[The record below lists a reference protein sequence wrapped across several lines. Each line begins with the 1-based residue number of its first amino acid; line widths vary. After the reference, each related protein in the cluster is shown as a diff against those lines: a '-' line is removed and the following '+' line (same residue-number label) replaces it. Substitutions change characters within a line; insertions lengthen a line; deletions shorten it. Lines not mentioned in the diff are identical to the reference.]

1 MSVEHF
7 NRRTIVIGAGA
18 AAFVAACSTSER
30 SSTQPSTTASTAPP
44 LTTSSS
50 ATAVPTAEPPPPTTE
65 HVQAGPEPV
74 PGTALTRTSDVPIG
88 SGVLLGDTV
97 VTQPSAGNYQ
107 AFSVICTHAGCAVN
121 TIGGGTI
128 NCPCHGS
135 RFNLDGSV
143 ATGPATQP
151 LAARTISVQGEW
163 IVAGAFASLP
173 ATQQIQEQ
181 PAPAPQVV
189 EQGAPDNAIAR
200 ASDVPVGSGLIL
212 ADTVVTQPNPGD
224 YQGFSVICTHQGCA
238 LNEIAGGTINC
249 PCHGSKFNLDGS
261 VATGPANEPL
271 SRREVS
277 VQGDWIVAGAPATP
291 PVIKP
296 WWCEVPIFAPGS
308 AGC

>member
-1 MSVEHF
+1 MSVEHV

-18 AAFVAACSTSER
+18 AAVVAACSTSE
-30 SSTQPSTTASTAPP
+30 
-44 LTTSSS
+44 TSSNQATS
-50 ATAVPTAEPPPPTTE
+50 TATAVPSSSSSVAAAPSAEPTPPPTE
-65 HVQAGPEPV
+65 VQAGPEPV

-97 VTQPSAGNYQ
+97 VTQPSPGNYQ
-107 AFSVICTHAGCAVN
+107 AFSVICTHAGCAVG
-121 TIGGGTI
+121 TISGGTI

-135 RFNLDGSV
+135 KFNLDGSV

-163 IVAGAFASLP
+163 IVAGAFAPLP
-173 ATQQIQEQ
+173 ATHQQVPEQ
-181 PAPAPQVV
+181 PAPAPRV
-189 EQGAPDNAIAR
+189 EEGAPENAIAR

-212 ADTVVTQPNPGD
+212 GDTVVTQPNPGN
-224 YQGFSVICTHQGCA
+224 YRGFSVICTHQGCA
-238 LNEIAGGTINC
+238 LNEIAGNTINC

-271 SRREVS
+271 SPREVS

-296 WWCEVPIFAPGS
+296 WWCEIPIFAPGS

>member
-1 MSVEHF
+1 MMSVEHV

-18 AAFVAACSTSER
+18 AAVVAACSTSENSSPQATS
-30 SSTQPSTTASTAPP
+30 SSTAIPT
-44 LTTSSS
+44 TTSSS
-50 ATAVPTAEPPPPTTE
+50 VAAEPSPPETEVPT
-65 HVQAGPEPV
+65 GPEPT

-97 VTQPSAGNYQ
+97 VTQPSPGNYQ
-107 AFSVICTHAGCAVN
+107 AFSVICTHAGCAVA
-121 TIGGGTI
+121 TISGGTI

-135 RFNLDGSV
+135 KFNLDGSV

-151 LAARTISVQGEW
+151 LAPRTISVQGEL
-163 IVAGAFASLP
+163 IVAGAFAPLP
-173 ATQQIQEQ
+173 AARQEVQEQ
-181 PAPAPQVV
+181 PAPAPQV
-189 EQGAPDNAIAR
+189 EEGAPENALTR

-212 ADTVVTQPNPGD
+212 GDTVVTQPNPGN

-277 VQGDWIVAGAPATP
+277 VQGDWIIAGAPATP

-296 WWCEVPIFAPGS
+296 WWCEIPIFAPGS
-308 AGC
+308 ADC

>member
-1 MSVEHF
+1 MMSVEHV

-18 AAFVAACSTSER
+18 AAVVAACSTSES
-30 SSTQPSTTASTAPP
+30 SSTQVTSTTSTSVPT
-44 LTTSSS
+44 TTSSS
-50 ATAVPTAEPPPPTTE
+50 IAAEPPPPPTE
-65 HVQAGPEPV
+65 VPAGPEPT
-74 PGTALTRTSDVPIG
+74 PGTALARTSDVPIG

-97 VTQPSAGNYQ
+97 VTHPSPGNYQ

-121 TIGGGTI
+121 TISGGTI

-151 LAARTISVQGEW
+151 LAARTISIQGEW
-163 IVAGAFASLP
+163 IVAGAFAALP
-173 ATQQIQEQ
+173 AAQQEVREQ
-181 PAPAPQVV
+181 PAPAPQV
-189 EQGAPDNAIAR
+189 EAGAPENAIAR
-200 ASDVPVGSGLIL
+200 VSDVPVGSGLIL
-212 ADTVVTQPNPGD
+212 GDTVVTQPNPGNF
-224 YQGFSVICTHQGCA
+224 QGFSVICTHQGCA

-296 WWCEVPIFAPGS
+296 WWCEIPIFAPGS
-308 AGC
+308 ADC

>member
-1 MSVEHF
+1 MSAEHV

-18 AAFVAACSTSER
+18 AAVVAACSTSEN
-30 SSTQPSTTASTAPP
+30 SSTQA
-44 LTTSSS
+44 TSNS
-50 ATAVPTAEPPPPTTE
+50 TAVPTTTSGSVAAEPPPPPTE
-65 HVQAGPEPV
+65 VPAGPEPA

-97 VTQPSAGNYQ
+97 VTQPSPGYYQ
-107 AFSVICTHAGCAVN
+107 AFSVICTHAGCAVD

-135 RFNLDGSV
+135 KFNLDGSV

-163 IVAGAFASLP
+163 IVAGAFAPLP
-173 ATQQIQEQ
+173 ARQEVQEQ
-181 PAPAPQVV
+181 PAPAPQV
-189 EQGAPDNAIAR
+189 EQGAPENALAR

-212 ADTVVTQPNPGD
+212 GDTVVTQPNPGN

-238 LNEIAGGTINC
+238 LDEIAGGTINC

-296 WWCEVPIFAPGS
+296 WWCEIPIFAPGS
-308 AGC
+308 ASC

>member
-1 MSVEHF
+1 MSAEHF

-18 AAFVAACSTSER
+18 AAVVAACSTSER
-30 SSTQPSTTASTAPP
+30 SSTPTTTSTATPA
-44 LTTSSS
+44 TTSSS
-50 ATAVPTAEPPPPTTE
+50 VAAAPSAEPPPPPTE
-65 HVQAGPEPV
+65 QVQAGPEPA

-97 VTQPSAGNYQ
+97 VTQPSPGNYQ
-107 AFSVICTHAGCAVN
+107 AFSVICPHAGCAVN
-121 TIGGGTI
+121 VISGGTI

-143 ATGPATQP
+143 ATGPATRP

-163 IVAGAFASLP
+163 IVAGAFAPLP
-173 ATQQIQEQ
+173 AAQQQVQEQ
-181 PAPAPQVV
+181 PAPAQQVI
-189 EQGAPDNAIAR
+189 EPGAPENALAR

-212 ADTVVTQPNPGD
+212 GDTVLTQPNPGN

-249 PCHGSKFNLDGS
+249 PCHGSKFHLDGS

-296 WWCEVPIFAPGS
+296 LWCEIPFFAPGS

>member
-1 MSVEHF
+1 MSVEHV

-18 AAFVAACSTSER
+18 AAVVAACSTSEN
-30 SSTQPSTTASTAPP
+30 SSTQATSSSTAIPT
-44 LTTSSS
+44 TTSSS
-50 ATAVPTAEPPPPTTE
+50 VAAEPSPPPNE
-65 HVQAGPEPV
+65 VPAGPEPT

-97 VTQPSAGNYQ
+97 VTQPSPGNYQ
-107 AFSVICTHAGCAVN
+107 AFSVICTHAGCAVD
-121 TIGGGTI
+121 TISRGTI

-143 ATGPATQP
+143 ATGPASRP

-163 IVAGAFASLP
+163 IVAGAFAPLP
-173 ATQQIQEQ
+173 AARQEVQEQ
-181 PAPAPQVV
+181 PAPAQ
-189 EQGAPDNAIAR
+189 QGAPENALVR

-212 ADTVVTQPNPGD
+212 GDTVVTQPNLGN

-296 WWCEVPIFAPGS
+296 WWCEIPIFAPGS
-308 AGC
+308 ADC

>member
-1 MSVEHF
+1 MSVEHV

-18 AAFVAACSTSER
+18 AAVVAACSTSEN
-30 SSTQPSTTASTAPP
+30 SSTQASSSSTAIPTTAS
-44 LTTSSS
+44 SSV
-50 ATAVPTAEPPPPTTE
+50 ATEPSSPPTE
-65 HVQAGPEPV
+65 VPAGPEPT

-97 VTQPSAGNYQ
+97 VTQPSPGNYQ
-107 AFSVICTHAGCAVN
+107 AFSVICTHAGCAVA
-121 TIGGGTI
+121 TISGGTI

-151 LAARTISVQGEW
+151 LAPRTISVQGEL
-163 IVAGAFASLP
+163 IVAAAFAPLP
-173 ATQQIQEQ
+173 AARQQVQEQ
-181 PAPAPQVV
+181 PAPTPQV
-189 EQGAPDNAIAR
+189 EEGAPENALTR

-212 ADTVVTQPNPGD
+212 GDTVVTQPNPGN

-238 LNEIAGGTINC
+238 LDEIAGGTINC

-277 VQGDWIVAGAPATP
+277 VQGDWIVAGAPAIP

-296 WWCEVPIFAPGS
+296 WWCEIPIFAPGS
-308 AGC
+308 ADC

>member
-1 MSVEHF
+1 M
-7 NRRTIVIGAGA
+7 T
-18 AAFVAACSTSER
+18 
-30 SSTQPSTTASTAPP
+30 
-44 LTTSSS
+44 TTSSS
-50 ATAVPTAEPPPPTTE
+50 VAAAPTIEAPPPPNE
-65 HVQAGPEPV
+65 VAAGPEPT
-74 PGTALTRTSDVPIG
+74 PGTALLRTADVPIG

-97 VTQPSAGNYQ
+97 VTQPSPGNYQ
-107 AFSVICTHAGCAVN
+107 AFSVICTHQGCALN
-121 TIGGGTI
+121 EIAGGTI

-135 RFNLDGSV
+135 KFNLDGSV

-173 ATQQIQEQ
+173 AAQQPVQEP
-181 PAPAPQVV
+181 PAPAPHI
-189 EQGAPDNAIAR
+189 EQGAPENAIAR
-200 ASDVPVGSGLIL
+200 ASDVAVGSGLIL
-212 ADTVVTQPNPGD
+212 GDTVVTQPSPGN

-271 SRREVS
+271 ARREVS
-277 VQGDWIVAGAPATP
+277 VQGDWIVAGEPVTP

-296 WWCEVPIFAPGS
+296 WWCEIPIFAPGS

>member
-1 MSVEHF
+1 MSVEHV

-18 AAFVAACSTSER
+18 AAVVAACSTSE
-30 SSTQPSTTASTAPP
+30 SPSNPATSTSTAAP
-44 LTTSSS
+44 TSSS
-50 ATAVPTAEPPPPTTE
+50 SIAAEPSPSAVE
-65 HVQAGPEPV
+65 IQAGRQPV
-74 PGTALTRTSDVPIG
+74 PGTALIRTADVPIG

-97 VTQPSAGNYQ
+97 VTQPSSGNYQ
-107 AFSVICTHAGCAVN
+107 AFSVICPHAGCAVA
-121 TIGGGTI
+121 TISGGTV

-163 IVAGAFASLP
+163 IIAGAFAPLP
-173 ATQQIQEQ
+173 ATRRQVQEQ
-181 PAPAPQVV
+181 PAPAPQV
-189 EQGAPDNAIAR
+189 EEGAPENAIAR
-200 ASDVPVGSGLIL
+200 AADVPVGSGLIL
-212 ADTVVTQPNPGD
+212 GDTVVTQANPGN

-249 PCHGSKFNLDGS
+249 PCHGSKFHLDGS

-271 SRREVS
+271 SPREVS
-277 VQGDWIVAGAPATP
+277 LQGDWIVAGAPATP
-291 PVIKP
+291 PMIKP